1 MTLLGYYQLPYCNIF
16 LKMKWISSH
25 WLYSSPTWNANFEF
39 FFNFSDDLSPIIDEK
54 IVITLTTFFS
64 KHEGKRRS
72 LVTSS
77 KTSSSGRGSYQ
88 EMCSLTGR
96 GQMRVHHIYGSM
108 LVKNLSSKLVP
119 IFASHWNEA
128 WTIEINGEKKG
139 WCFLLGEKGKLQ
151 GGINQSVDLW
161 GVANFRARQETP
173 FVSSTRSFIRD
184 TANDWGHIQ
193 IQEKCL
199 SVPICKRFTYYVHFY
214 VFVFRHLSTTKHEI
228 AEFENCRTKLFNT
241 TTFQTRVLSL
251 VVGKQN
257 CQIKSRKHIS
267 TITNIIIG
275 GSSISKDLPLFWGQH
290 KTIPN
295 GCFCGDTI
303 LKAFNKNLFLMI
315 YLKTRFW
322 TTYFSFPR

>member
-1 MTLLGYYQLPYCNIF
+1 
-16 LKMKWISSH
+16 
-25 WLYSSPTWNANFEF
+25 
-39 FFNFSDDLSPIIDEK
+39 
-54 IVITLTTFFS
+54 
-64 KHEGKRRS
+64 
-72 LVTSS
+72 
-77 KTSSSGRGSYQ
+77 
-88 EMCSLTGR
+88 MCSLTGR

-139 WCFLLGEKGKLQ
+139 WCFLLGEKEKLQ
-151 GGINQSVDLW
+151 GGINHFGIYEVLRISVLAKKHLSFLPQDLSSVILPMI
-161 GVANFRARQETP
+161 GVIFKFKKNAFTYL
-173 FVSSTRSFIRD
+173 
-184 TANDWGHIQ
+184 G
-193 IQEKCL
+193 
-199 SVPICKRFTYYVHFY
+199 ICKRFTYYYVHFY

-275 GSSISKDLPLFWGQH
+275 GSSISKDLPLFWGKDKNNSKWVFLRWYHFKSIQQ
-290 KTIPN
+290 KP
-295 GCFCGDTI
+295 
-303 LKAFNKNLFLMI
+303 LFNDLPQNVVLNYVFFI
-315 YLKTRFW
+315 
-322 TTYFSFPR
+322 S